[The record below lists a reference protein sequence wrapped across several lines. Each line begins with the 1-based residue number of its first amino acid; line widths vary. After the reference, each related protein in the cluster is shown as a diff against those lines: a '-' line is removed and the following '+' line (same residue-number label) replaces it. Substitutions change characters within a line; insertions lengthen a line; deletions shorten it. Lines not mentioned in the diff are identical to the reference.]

1 MIITS
6 LMQIAMFLTP
16 VMWQPSQL
24 TERAQIIVHA
34 NPLAAFL
41 DVIRAPVLGQAAEM
55 YSYLMVIAVC
65 LVLLV
70 LFFTVFLKSRRR
82 LVYWL

>member
-1 MIITS
+1 
-6 LMQIAMFLTP
+6 MQIAMFLTP

-24 TERAQIIVHA
+24 TERAQLIVHI

-41 DVIRAPVLGQAAEM
+41 DLIRAPVLGQAAAS
-55 YSYLMVIAVC
+55 YSYLVAGLTFLALLIA
-65 LVLLV
+65 
-70 LFFTVFLKSRRR
+70 FFTIFLKSRRR